1 MTEKTLNLQ
10 MFAEGDTQTPAAP
23 ATPAPAV
30 GNARSFQ
37 SQFKEM
43 LNAVFG
49 ARSVFGD
56 FFANGLEVLDGVS
69 DNETAFRVKTTD
81 IPVAVGGAY
90 DTNKDNVFGDG
101 SAGSSRFGD
110 MTEIIYKETSVP
122 YTGGWTIHEGLDR
135 YTVNHNFEQ
144 ALVDRQEQQA
154 IAKTEWYNK
163 THGKFVSDSAGQTET
178 LASYTDANILKLFN
192 ALTKYF
198 VDNQIVGTKVIKVA
212 PDLYNA
218 LVDHALTTTAKHSAA
233 SIDENGIVRFKGF
246 TIEQIPTAYFQ
257 TGEVAYAYVTGIA
270 KAFTGITTAR
280 TIEATTFDGVEIQ
293 AAAKT
298 GEYILPV
305 NKKAV
310 VKVKLGTGA

>member
-1 MTEKTLNLQ
+1 MNKKLIDLQ
-10 MFAEGDTQTPAAP
+10 MFAES
-23 ATPAPAV
+23 V

-43 LNAVFG
+43 LMAVFG
-49 ARSVFGD
+49 SRSVFGD

-81 IPVAVGGAY
+81 IPVAVGGEY
-90 DTNKDNVFGDG
+90 DTNANNVFGDG
-101 SAGSSRFGD
+101 STGNSRFGD
-110 MTEIIYKETSVP
+110 MTEIIYKETPVP

-154 IAKTEWYNK
+154 IAKTEWYNR
-163 THGKFVSDSAGQTET
+163 THGKFISDNAGKTEE
-178 LASYTDANILKLFN
+178 LASYTDTNILKLFN
-192 ALTKYF
+192 ALAKYF
-198 VDNQIVGTKVIKVA
+198 VDTQIIGTKVIKVA

-218 LVDHALTTTAKHSAA
+218 LVDHALTTTGKHSAA
-233 SIDENGIVRFKGF
+233 NIDENGIVRFKGF
-246 TIEQIPTAYFQ
+246 TIEQIPSSYFQ
-257 TGEVAYAYVTGIA
+257 AGEIAYAYVTGIG

-293 AAAKT
+293 GAAKT

-310 VKVKLGTGA
+310 IKVTLKAAGA